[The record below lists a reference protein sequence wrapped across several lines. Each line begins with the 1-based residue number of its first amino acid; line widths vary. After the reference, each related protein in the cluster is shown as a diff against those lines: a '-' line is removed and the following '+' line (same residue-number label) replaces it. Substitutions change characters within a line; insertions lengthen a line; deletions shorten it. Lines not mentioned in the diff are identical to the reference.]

1 VISNISHL
9 ISTNRRDFYKI
20 LNVPKNAN
28 SNQIK
33 KAYRKLAKQL
43 HPDQNK
49 EDPKAQ
55 EKFQDLAAAYE
66 CLNDPEKRKI
76 YDRHGEEGVQKNANM
91 GDHQDPFAR

>member
-1 VISNISHL
+1 
-9 ISTNRRDFYKI
+9 
-20 LNVPKNAN
+20 VPRNAN

-49 EDPKAQ
+49 DDPKAQ

-66 CLNDPEKRKI
+66 CLNDPDKRKI
-76 YDRHGEEGVQKNANM
+76 YDKHGEEGVQKNANM
-91 GDHQDPFAR
+91 GEHQDPFAR